1 VSESKSKVNIQ
12 KYGLKQSE
20 DGYQLDFKSLLA
32 SVGGVQGLIEST
44 LPGFLYVLTFAIWG
58 NLTISITVVV
68 VAVCLLTIRHVV
80 MKRPL
85 SQLVGSLIGI
95 ALAIYLTLRPG
106 GQAGDFYLKDFWTN
120 GIYGSVLLLSVIIR
134 FPIIGVMVG
143 LFTNQG
149 LTWRKDRRKVR
160 FFDLVTLLWV
170 GLFAT
175 RLAVELPLYF
185 AGNIVTLGFVK
196 LVLGL
201 PFYLTMIW
209 VSWLLLRKVIS
220 PAQDGILD
228 K

>member
-1 VSESKSKVNIQ
+1 MAEPKSRINVE
-12 KYGLKQSE
+12 KYGLKQTD

-32 SVGGVQGLIEST
+32 SIGGFQGLIEST
-44 LPGFLYVLTFAIWG
+44 LPGFLYVLTFAIWR
-58 NLTISITVVV
+58 NLPISIGTVV
-68 VAVCLLTIRHVV
+68 VAVLALTIRHFIK
-80 MKRPL
+80 KRPVTQL
-85 SQLVGSLIGI
+85 IGSLVGIG
-95 ALAIYLTLRPG
+95 LAIYLTLRPG

-120 GIYGSVLLLSVIIR
+120 GIYGSVLLLSVLIR
-134 FPIIGVMVG
+134 LPIIGVMVG

-149 LTWRKDRRKVR
+149 LTWRKDRRKLM

-185 AGNIVTLGFVK
+185 MGDIVTLGFIK

-209 VSWLLLRKVIS
+209 VSWLLLRKVVS

>member
-1 VSESKSKVNIQ
+1 MAEPKSRFNVE
-12 KYGLKQSE
+12 KYGFKQTD

-32 SVGGVQGLIEST
+32 SVGGFQGLIEST
-44 LPGFLYVLTFAIWG
+44 LPGFLYVLTFAIWR
-58 NLTISITVVV
+58 NLSISIGTVV
-68 VAVCLLTIRHVV
+68 VAVLVLTIRHFVK
-80 MKRPL
+80 KRPATQL
-85 SQLVGSLIGI
+85 IGSLVGIG
-95 ALAIYLTLRPG
+95 LAIYLTLRPG

-120 GIYGSVLLLSVIIR
+120 GTYGSVLLLSVLIR
-134 FPIIGVMVG
+134 LPIIGVMVG

-149 LTWRKDRRKVR
+149 LTWRKDRRKLV

-185 AGNIVTLGFVK
+185 MGDIVTLGFIK

-209 VSWLLLRKVIS
+209 VSWLLLRKVVS

>member
-1 VSESKSKVNIQ
+1 MAEPKSRINVE
-12 KYGLKQSE
+12 KYGLKQTD

-32 SVGGVQGLIEST
+32 SIGGFQGLIEST
-44 LPGFLYVLTFAIWG
+44 LPGFLYVLTFAIWR
-58 NLTISITVVV
+58 NLTISIGTVV
-68 VAVCLLTIRHVV
+68 VAVLSLTIRHFIK
-80 MKRPL
+80 KRPVTQL
-85 SQLVGSLIGI
+85 IGSLVGIG
-95 ALAIYLTLRPG
+95 LAIYLTLRPG

-120 GIYGSVLLLSVIIR
+120 GIYGSVLLLSVLIR
-134 FPIIGVMVG
+134 LPIIGVMVG

-149 LTWRKDRRKVR
+149 LTWRKDRRKLM

-185 AGNIVTLGFVK
+185 MGDIVTLGFIK

-209 VSWLLLRKVIS
+209 VSWLLLRKVVS

>member
-1 VSESKSKVNIQ
+1 VTEPKSKVNIS
-12 KYGLKQSE
+12 KYGLKESD
-20 DGYQLDFKSLLA
+20 DGYQLDFQSLLA

-44 LPGFLYVLTFAIWG
+44 LPGFLYVVTFAIWG
-58 NLTISITVVV
+58 NLTVSISV
-68 VAVCLLTIRHVV
+68 VAVAVTLLTIRHFV
-80 MKRPL
+80 MKRPF
-85 SQLVGSLIGI
+85 SQLLGSLLGIG
-95 ALAIYLTLRPG
+95 LAIYLTLRPG

-120 GIYGSVLLLSVIIR
+120 GIYGSVLLLSVIAR

-149 LTWRKDRRKVR
+149 LSWRQDRRKVR

-220 PAQDGILD
+220 SPQDGILD

>member
-1 VSESKSKVNIQ
+1 VTEPKSKVNIS
-12 KYGLKQSE
+12 KYGLKESD
-20 DGYQLDFKSLLA
+20 DGYQLDFQSLLA

-44 LPGFLYVLTFAIWG
+44 LPGFLYVVTFAIWG
-58 NLTISITVVV
+58 NLTVSITT
-68 VAVCLLTIRHVV
+68 VAVAITLLTIRHFV
-80 MKRPL
+80 MKRPF
-85 SQLVGSLIGI
+85 SQLLGSLIGI

-120 GIYGSVLLLSVIIR
+120 GIYGSVLLLSVIVR

-143 LFTNQG
+143 LLTNQG
-149 LTWRKDRRKVR
+149 LSWRKDRRKVR
-160 FFDLVTLLWV
+160 FFDLVTMLWV

-220 PAQDGILD
+220 SPQDGILD

>member
-1 VSESKSKVNIQ
+1 MAEPKSRINVE
-12 KYGLKQSE
+12 KYGLKQTD

-32 SVGGVQGLIEST
+32 SVGGFQGLIEST
-44 LPGFLYVLTFAIWG
+44 LPGFLYVLTFAIWR
-58 NLTISITVVV
+58 NLTISIGTVV
-68 VAVCLLTIRHVV
+68 VAVLALTIRHFVK
-80 MKRPL
+80 KRPVT
-85 SQLVGSLIGI
+85 QLIGSVVGI
-95 ALAIYLTLRPG
+95 GLAIYLTLRPG

-120 GIYGSVLLLSVIIR
+120 GIYGSVLLLSVLIR
-134 FPIIGVMVG
+134 LPIIGVMVG

-149 LTWRKDRRKVR
+149 LTWRKDRRKLM

-185 AGNIVTLGFVK
+185 MGNIVMLGFVK

-220 PAQDGILD
+220 PPRDGILD

>member
-20 DGYQLDFKSLLA
+20 YGYQLDFKSLLA

-58 NLTISITVVV
+58 NLTISITVVG
-68 VAVCLLTIRHVV
+68 VAVCLLTIRHIV

-160 FFDLVTLLWV
+160 FFDLVTLL
-170 GLFAT
+170 
-175 RLAVELPLYF
+175 
-185 AGNIVTLGFVK
+185 
-196 LVLGL
+196 
-201 PFYLTMIW
+201 
-209 VSWLLLRKVIS
+209 
-220 PAQDGILD
+220 
-228 K
+228 

>member
-1 VSESKSKVNIQ
+1 MTESKPRLNGE
-12 KYGLKQSE
+12 KYGLKQTE

-32 SVGGVQGLIEST
+32 SIGGFQGLIEST
-44 LPGFLYVLTFAIWG
+44 LPGFLYVLTFSIWR
-58 NLTISITVVV
+58 NIPVSIATVV
-68 VAVCLLTIRHVV
+68 VAVLALTVRHFI
-80 MKRPL
+80 KRRPVT
-85 SQLVGSLIGI
+85 QLIGSLVSIG
-95 ALAIYLTLRPG
+95 LAVYLTLRPG

-120 GIYGSVLLLSVIIR
+120 AIYGSVLLLSVLIR
-134 FPIIGVMVG
+134 LPIIGVMVG

-149 LTWRKDRRKVR
+149 LSWRKDRRKVR

-175 RLAVELPLYF
+175 RLAIELPLYF
-185 AGNIVTLGFVK
+185 MGDIVALGFVK

-209 VSWLLLRKVIS
+209 VSWLLLRKVVS

>member
-1 VSESKSKVNIQ
+1 MTEPKSKVNIS
-12 KYGLKQSE
+12 KYGLKESD
-20 DGYQLDFKSLLA
+20 DGYQLDFQSLLA

-44 LPGFLYVLTFAIWG
+44 LPGFLYVVTFAIWG
-58 NLTISITVVV
+58 NLTVSITT
-68 VAVCLLTIRHVV
+68 VAVAITLLTIRHFV
-80 MKRPL
+80 MKRPF
-85 SQLVGSLIGI
+85 SQLLGSLIGI

-120 GIYGSVLLLSVIIR
+120 GIYGSVLLLSVIVR

-143 LFTNQG
+143 LLTNQG
-149 LTWRKDRRKVR
+149 LSWRKDRRKVR
-160 FFDLVTLLWV
+160 FFDLVTMLWV

-220 PAQDGILD
+220 SPQDGILD

>member
-1 VSESKSKVNIQ
+1 MAEPKSRIHVE
-12 KYGLKQSE
+12 KYGLKQTD

-32 SVGGVQGLIEST
+32 SIGGFQGLIEST
-44 LPGFLYVLTFAIWG
+44 LPGFLYVLTFAVWR
-58 NLTISITVVV
+58 NLSISIGTVV
-68 VAVCLLTIRHVV
+68 VAVLALTIRHFIK
-80 MKRPL
+80 KRPVTQL
-85 SQLVGSLIGI
+85 IGSLVGIG
-95 ALAIYLTLRPG
+95 LAIYLTLRPG

-120 GIYGSVLLLSVIIR
+120 GIYGSVLLLSVLIR
-134 FPIIGVMVG
+134 LPIIGVMVG

-149 LTWRKDRRKVR
+149 LTWRKDRRKLM

-185 AGNIVTLGFVK
+185 MGDIVTLGFIK

-209 VSWLLLRKVIS
+209 VSWLLLRKVVS